1 MGKFVN
7 GSIQFLNAL
16 KLYSTLKCFQI
27 VLYIHV
33 IQLIPLKPPYLN
45 KYEFIRIVNQEATW
59 YKLTSLEQ
67 LL

>member
-16 KLYSTLKCFQI
+16 KLYSTFKCFQI

-33 IQLIPLKPPYLN
+33 IQFIHLKPPYLN
-45 KYEFIRIVNQEATW
+45 KYEFIRIVNQETTW